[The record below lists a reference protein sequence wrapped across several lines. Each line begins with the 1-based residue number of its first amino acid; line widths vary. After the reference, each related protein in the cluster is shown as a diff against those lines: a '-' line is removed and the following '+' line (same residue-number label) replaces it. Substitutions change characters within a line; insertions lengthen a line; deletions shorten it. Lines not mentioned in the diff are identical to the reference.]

1 MYNTTN
7 SISSFSTVQMEH
19 HKMKLL
25 SVGVLALAF
34 DRIMI
39 GESDWSKSLLYAGC
53 VAGSAAAS
61 ETIIDTVAAYVPG
74 MHRSVIKQE
83 KDMIERAL
91 ELTTVAATTHVANG
105 WVLGNE
111 SGQSSQE
118 HYIRLTGSAGCD
130 ILGELVSNY
139 VVNSNQPVV

>member
-1 MYNTTN
+1 
-7 SISSFSTVQMEH
+7 
-19 HKMKLL
+19 MKLL

-39 GESDWSKSLLYAGC
+39 GESDWSKSLIYAGC

-61 ETIIDTVAAYVPG
+61 ETIIDSVAAYVPG

-91 ELTTVAATTHVANG
+91 ELGTVAATTHVANG

-111 SGQSSQE
+111 AGQSSQE
-118 HYIRLTGSAGCD
+118 YYIRMGGSAACD